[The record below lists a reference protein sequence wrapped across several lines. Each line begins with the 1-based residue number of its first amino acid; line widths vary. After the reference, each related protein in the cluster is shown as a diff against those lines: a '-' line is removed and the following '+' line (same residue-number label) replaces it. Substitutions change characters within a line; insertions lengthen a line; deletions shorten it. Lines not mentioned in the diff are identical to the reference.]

1 MVPLSPGGGE
11 PAATSAAEASGG
23 TRGTVFL
30 AHRARAA
37 RGGCPGLVMFLLA
50 LALAACG
57 PKPDNSRVS
66 LPTPVQSTTIGSSD
80 VIVVEIVGE
89 KDLPREYQVASDGT
103 VDLPYIHRVEVAG
116 LEPQQ
121 VQEVI
126 RQRLIAERVLTDPS
140 VVVRVSAYNS
150 KRVTVLGEVQDS
162 GSFPFEPGL
171 TLVQAISLAGGLNA
185 IADAD
190 RIKLTR
196 KTVDGSITVVISVRA
211 IMDGRSPDIPLQ
223 SGDQIYVE
231 NRAF

>member
-1 MVPLSPGGGE
+1 MVPLSRSGR
-11 PAATSAAEASGG
+11 SGG
-23 TRGTVFL
+23 RG
-30 AHRARAA
+30 
-37 RGGCPGLVMFLLA
+37 RGLGWLA
-50 LALAACG
+50 LVLGLAACG
-57 PKPDNSRVS
+57 PKPDNSQVN
-66 LPTPVQSTTIGSSD
+66 LPAPVQSTTIGSSD

-103 VDLPYIHRVEVAG
+103 VDLPYIHRVKVAG

-121 VQEVI
+121 VQEVV
-126 RQRLIAERVLTDPS
+126 RRRLIEEQVLTDPS

-162 GSFPFEPGL
+162 GSLPFEPGL

-196 KTVDGSITVVISVRA
+196 KTADGSMTVVVSVRA

-223 SGDQIYVE
+223 AGDQLYVE
-231 NRAF
+231 DRTF

>member
-1 MVPLSPGGGE
+1 MVPMRHQGQ
-11 PAATSAAEASGG
+11 
-23 TRGTVFL
+23 RG
-30 AHRARAA
+30 RGA
-37 RGGCPGLVMFLLA
+37 RGLGTLAIVVGLL
-50 LALAACG
+50 ACG
-57 PKPDNSRVS
+57 PKPDNSQVK
-66 LPTPVQSTTIGSSD
+66 LPAPVQSTTIGSSD

-121 VQEVI
+121 VQEVV
-126 RQRLIAERVLTDPS
+126 RRRLITERVLTDPS

-171 TLVQAISLAGGLNA
+171 TLVQAVSLAGGLNA

-196 KTVDGSITVVISVRA
+196 KTADGSMTVVVSVRA

-223 SGDQIYVE
+223 AGDQIYVE
-231 NRAF
+231 DRAF

>member
-1 MVPLSPGGGE
+1 MVPLSREGS
-11 PAATSAAEASGG
+11 PAGAVTVARASEVTRATVRPA
-23 TRGTVFL
+23 R
-30 AHRARAA
+30 RARAA
-37 RGGCPGLVMFLLA
+37 RGGRPGLGTFLLA
-50 LALAACG
+50 LTLTACG

-66 LPTPVQSTTIGSSD
+66 LPTPVQSTTIGRSD

-126 RQRLIAERVLTDPS
+126 RRRLIAERVLTDPS

-196 KTVDGSITVVISVRA
+196 KTDDGSITVVISVRA